1 MAVTKFYYILYFD
14 MHNYKI
20 ARSHNEASAVR
31 DWAKS
36 IGVDKEQIEVKL
48 VTEDLT
54 LAESAILE
62 LVKENYEVEA
72 EVKERD
78 RLSEPIITT
87 YDIYISRL
95 REIGLANIVKTPELE
110 EAYRDWLHES
120 GYNYYTPQT

>member
-14 MHNYKI
+14 MHNFKI

-48 VTEDLT
+48 VTEDMK
-54 LAESAILE
+54 LAESAMLE
-62 LVKENYEVEA
+62 LVRANYEAEA

-78 RLSEPIITT
+78 RLSEPLLTT

-95 REIGLANIVKTPELE
+95 KAIGFNNIVKTPELE
-110 EAYRDWLHES
+110 AAYRDWLHES

>member
-14 MHNYKI
+14 MHNFKI

-36 IGVDKEQIEVKL
+36 IGVDKEKIEVKL
-48 VTEDLT
+48 VTEDMK
-54 LAESAILE
+54 LAESAMLE
-62 LVKENYEVEA
+62 LVRENYEVEA

-78 RLSEPIITT
+78 RLNEPLITT

-110 EAYRDWLHES
+110 EAYRDWMHES

>member
-1 MAVTKFYYILYFD
+1 MAVTKFYYILYLD
-14 MHNYKI
+14 MHNFKI
-20 ARSHNEASAVR
+20 ARSHNEDSAVR

-54 LAESAILE
+54 IAESAIVE
-62 LVKENYEVEA
+62 LVRAEYEAEA
-72 EVKERD
+72 EVRELER
-78 RLSEPIITT
+78 LNEPLITT
-87 YDIYISRL
+87 YDIYIGRL

-110 EAYRDWLHES
+110 TAYRDWLHES

>member
-20 ARSHNEASAVR
+20 VVSHSEVSAIR
-31 DWAKS
+31 DYAK
-36 IGVDKEQIEVKL
+36 QISKNKKQIQVML
-48 VTEDLT
+48 VTKDLNT
-54 LAESAILE
+54 AESAILE
-62 LVKENYEVEA
+62 LVRANYEAEA
-72 EVKERD
+72 KVKELE
-78 RLSEPIITT
+78 RLNEPLITT

-95 REIGLANIVKTPELE
+95 REIGLVNIVKTPELE

>member
-14 MHNYKI
+14 MHNFKI

-36 IGVDKEQIEVKL
+36 ISVDKEKIEVKL
-48 VTEDLT
+48 VTEDMK
-54 LAESAILE
+54 LAESAMLE
-62 LVKENYEVEA
+62 LVRENYEAEA

>member
-14 MHNYKI
+14 MHNFKI

-48 VTEDLT
+48 VTQDIT

-62 LVKENYEVEA
+62 LVKAQYEAEA
-72 EVKERD
+72 EVKELN

-87 YDIYISRL
+87 YDIYIGRL
-95 REIGLANIVKTPELE
+95 KDIGLTKIVRTPELE
-110 EAYRDWLHES
+110 TAYRDWMHES
-120 GYNYYTPQT
+120 GYNYHTPQT

>member
-54 LAESAILE
+54 LAESSILE

-78 RLSEPIITT
+78 RLSEPLITT

-95 REIGLANIVKTPELE
+95 REIGFNNIVKTPELE
-110 EAYRDWLHES
+110 EAYRDWMHES

>member
-1 MAVTKFYYILYFD
+1 MAVTKFYYILYLD
-14 MHNYKI
+14 MHNFKI
-20 ARSHNEASAVR
+20 VKSHNEDSAVR

-48 VTEDLT
+48 VTEDMK
-54 LAESAILE
+54 LAESAMLE
-62 LVKENYEVEA
+62 LVRENYEVEA

-78 RLSEPIITT
+78 RLNEPLITT

-95 REIGLANIVKTPELE
+95 REIGLTKIVKTPELE
-110 EAYRDWLHES
+110 EAYRDWMHES

>member
-1 MAVTKFYYILYFD
+1 MALTKFYYILYFD
-14 MHNYKI
+14 MHNFKI

-48 VTEDLT
+48 VTEDMK
-54 LAESAILE
+54 LAESAMLE
-62 LVKENYEVEA
+62 LVRENYEVEA

-78 RLSEPIITT
+78 RLNEPLITT

-95 REIGLANIVKTPELE
+95 KDIGLTKIVKTPELE
-110 EAYRDWLHES
+110 EAYRDWMHES

>member
-1 MAVTKFYYILYFD
+1 MAVTKFYYILYHD

-20 ARSHNEASAVR
+20 TVSHSEVSAIR
-31 DWAKS
+31 DYAKQIS
-36 IGVDKEQIEVKL
+36 KTREQIQVKL

-54 LAESAILE
+54 IAESAMVE
-62 LVKENYEVEA
+62 LVRDNYEAEA

-78 RLSEPIITT
+78 RLSEPLITT

-95 REIGLANIVKTPELE
+95 KAIGFNNIVKTPELE

>member
-1 MAVTKFYYILYFD
+1 MAVTKFYYILYHD
-14 MHNYKI
+14 MHNFKI

-36 IGVDKEQIEVKL
+36 ISVDKEKIEVKL
-48 VTEDLT
+48 VTKDMK
-54 LAESAILE
+54 LAESAMLE
-62 LVKENYEVEA
+62 LVRENYEVEA

-78 RLSEPIITT
+78 RLNEPLITT

-95 REIGLANIVKTPELE
+95 KAIGFNTIVKTPELE

>member
-54 LAESAILE
+54 LAESSILE

-110 EAYRDWLHES
+110 ESYRDWLHES